1 MELLFYF
8 AAIKFI
14 TKDHNYPGIFAMFD
28 KFCIILID
36 AIPSKTLLKQNE
48 QKSVE

>member
-36 AIPSKTLLKQNE
+36 AIPS
-48 QKSVE
+48 S